1 MRLLGTL
8 VPPAVITTAVAVR
21 VVLGCRVVERGI
33 DAAIVI
39 VLCGTR
45 VRSPT
50 RIGASILITLLTCA
64 ELGVQLYVWGV
75 TAVVAGARSFIVS
88 GGAAHTRIIHEFV
101 VTAA

>member
-21 VVLGCRVVERGI
+21 VILGRGVVKWRVDI
-33 DAAIVI
+33 AIV
-39 VLCGTR
+39 LRAPR
-45 VRSPT
+45 VRVPT
-50 RIGASILITLLTCA
+50 RLGANVLITLLACA

-75 TAVVAGARSFIVS
+75 TAVLAGARGFIVS